1 MISILEFAH
10 KCFIAAILSFI
21 TIVLIHVYIIP
32 LPGDT
37 YIIPFLVLIVM
48 YVWIFYKLK
57 EKYVTYDNPRKR
69 KRFVVL
75 RGVFGLFGMVFG
87 FVGLIFSGLMRLSG
101 SVSGLLGTG
110 SMYGYKKHKET
121 GEIKRDDPAADAVKR
136 ISEKAIYGKNY
147 KNRDDDKY
155 EKY

>member
-1 MISILEFAH
+1 VLLIIL
-10 KCFIAAILSFI
+10 
-21 TIVLIHVYIIP
+21 YI
-32 LPGDT
+32 
-37 YIIPFLVLIVM
+37 
-48 YVWIFYKLK
+48 WIFYILENKFFTHK
-57 EKYVTYDNPRKR
+57 NTRTRKGI
-69 KRFVVL
+69 VL
-75 RGVFGLFGMVFG
+75 LGGIFGLGGMVFG